1 MGGRYHQI
9 HEPKAYKH
17 APFESKRSELKYEIE
32 KKGGIEKNKEIKL
45 FKKKRRYSNRAV
57 V

>member
-45 FKKKRRYSNRAV
+45 FKKKDDIQIGL
-57 V
+57 